1 MKKRIVVLA
10 ILLGSLAAVF
20 GCADD
25 RQEDG
30 TETSIDRAEVPQI
43 VEQTDGPDTS
53 LTRIEVLQIAEQ
65 TAESEGYDIVE
76 YNMTGCHYDSTG
88 EDHTW
93 TVFYE
98 LKPPTPPGGHFMVS
112 IDDQTKEAT
121 LAHGE

>member
-10 ILLGSLAAVF
+10 ILFGSLAVVS

-25 RQEDG
+25 KQENG
-30 TETSIDRAEVPQI
+30 PETSLDRA
-43 VEQTDGPDTS
+43 
-53 LTRIEVLQIAEQ
+53 EVLQIAEQ

-121 LAHGE
+121 LMQGE